1 MAKNVSIERQDL
13 KDHPSQDVAAAH
25 LEEAAL
31 SLKPFGFEYQAS
43 FAVHLY
49 QIAGQNV
56 FSFVLQPRHMGIIP
70 EQEADAALKE
80 ARRALMAIY
89 GREERKREAH

>member
-1 MAKNVSIERQDL
+1 MAKSVSIER
-13 KDHPSQDVAAAH
+13 KNVSDHPEQQKAAVH
-25 LEEAAL
+25 LKEAGLA
-31 SLKPFGFEYQAS
+31 LKPFGFEYQAS

-49 QIAGQNV
+49 QISGQTV
-56 FSFVLQPRHMGIIP
+56 FSFVLQPHHMGIIP

-89 GREERKREAH
+89 GREEKIRGAH